1 MKKLLYFMETC
12 YENCQFSHCLL
23 HTVFNN
29 LLFFSDEDK
38 KKKAKKKSSKATEV
52 TM

>member
-1 MKKLLYFMETC
+1 MKSV
-12 YENCQFSHCLL
+12 NSHFVYCL
-23 HTVFNN
+23 VFNN
-29 LLFFSDEDK
+29 VLFFSDEDK

>member
-1 MKKLLYFMETC
+1 MKTV
-12 YENCQFSHCLL
+12 NSHIFDCL
-23 HTVFNN
+23 VFNN